1 MEILVCVVS
10 ADGGAFIEGAV
21 APGEHIKNTIVLGV
35 ARCDAGWRHIR
46 RLGKME
52 DLVGNLKSPV
62 VAFSKVVGHELLE
75 GCRWKHDC
83 NGRGVEL

>member
-35 ARCDAGWRHIR
+35 AQ
-46 RLGKME
+46 
-52 DLVGNLKSPV
+52 
-62 VAFSKVVGHELLE
+62 
-75 GCRWKHDC
+75 
-83 NGRGVEL
+83 